1 MHDPPAVVI
10 FADRVAVADP
20 VAERRGTGR
29 LAQVSRKCHTAETIE
44 RWPDFLDSHRPQ
56 FAIQAMCDPAAR
68 PR

>member
-1 MHDPPAVVI
+1 MHDALAVVI
-10 FADRVAVADP
+10 FTDRVAVAVP

-29 LAQVSRKCHTAETIE
+29 LAQVSRKCHTAEMIE
-44 RWPDFLDSHRPQ
+44 RWPDFLDSHRAQ